1 MLISNEWL
9 KEYVTI
15 DDSVSNLAERI
26 TRTGIEVDDLID
38 YTKDIKNL
46 VVGFVKSKD
55 KHPDADK
62 LNVCQVDIG
71 EDEPVQI
78 VCGAPNVDAGQYVI
92 VAKVGGR
99 LPGGIKIKRAKL
111 RGERSEGMICSL
123 QEIGISSNYI
133 PKSFESGIYVFSESQ
148 VPGTDAL
155 QALYLDDQVM
165 EFDLTPNRADALS
178 MIGTAYEVAAL
189 YNTKMTK
196 PDTTSN
202 ELELSANDELTVT
215 IENEDKVPYYSARVV
230 HDVTIEPS
238 PIWMQAR
245 LIKAGIRPINNV
257 VDISNYVLLEY
268 GQPLHMFDQDAIGSQ
283 QIVVRQANEGE
294 KMTTLDDTERE
305 LLTSDIVI
313 TNGQTPIALAGVM
326 GGDFSEV
333 KEQTS
338 NIVIEGAIFDPV
350 SIRHTSRRLNLRSE
364 SSSRFEKGIATEFV
378 DEAVDRACYLL
389 QTYANGKVLKDR
401 VSSGELGAFITPI
414 DITADKINRTIG
426 FDLSQNDIVTIFNQL
441 GFDTEINDDVITVLV
456 PSRRKDITIK
466 EDLIE
471 EVARIYGYDDI
482 PSTLPVF
489 DKVTSG
495 QLTDRQYKTRM
506 VKEVLEGAGLDQ
518 AITYSLVSKEDAT
531 AFSMQQRQTIDLLM
545 PMSEAHA
552 SLRQSL
558 LPHLIEAASY
568 NVARKNKDVKLFEIG
583 NVFFANGEGELP
595 DQVEYLSG
603 ILTGDYVVNQWQGK
617 KETVDFYL
625 AKGVVDRVSEKLNL
639 EFSYRRADID
649 GLHPGRTAEILLEN
663 KVVGFIGELH
673 PTLAADNDLKR
684 TYVFELNFDALM
696 SVSVGYI
703 NYQPIP
709 RFPGMSRDIA
719 LEVDQ
724 NIPAADLL
732 STIHAHGGNILKDT
746 LVFDVYQGE
755 HLEKGK
761 KSIAIRLN
769 YLDTEETLT
778 DERVSKVQAEI
789 EAALIEQGE
798 VVEIGRAHV

>member
-15 DDSVSNLAERI
+15 DDSVSDLAEHI

-46 VVGFVKSKD
+46 VVGFVKSKE

-196 PDTTSN
+196 PETTSN

-696 SVSVGYI
+696 AVSVGYI

-789 EAALIEQGE
+789 EAALIEQGA
-798 VVEIGRAHV
+798 VIR

>member
-46 VVGFVKSKD
+46 VVGFVKSKE

-196 PDTTSN
+196 PETTSN

-230 HDVTIEPS
+230 HDVIIEPS

-333 KEQTS
+333 KEHTS
-338 NIVIEGAIFDPV
+338 NIVIEGAIFDSV

-441 GFDTEINDDVITVLV
+441 GFDTEINDDVITVQV

-489 DKVTSG
+489 EKVTSG

-531 AFSMQQRQTIDLLM
+531 AFAMQQRQTIDLLM

-625 AKGVVDRVSEKLNL
+625 AKGVVDRVAEKLNL

-696 SVSVGYI
+696 AVSVGYI

-719 LEVDQ
+719 LEVNQ

-789 EAALIEQGE
+789 EAALIKQGA
-798 VVEIGRAHV
+798 VIR

>member
-755 HLEKGK
+755 HLEKDK

-789 EAALIEQGE
+789 EAALIEQGA
-798 VVEIGRAHV
+798 VIR

>member
-15 DDSVSNLAERI
+15 DDSVSDLAERI

-46 VVGFVKSKD
+46 VVGFVKSKE

-196 PDTTSN
+196 PETTSN

-518 AITYSLVSKEDAT
+518 TITYSLVSKEDAT

-696 SVSVGYI
+696 AVSVGYI

-789 EAALIEQGE
+789 EAALIEQGA
-798 VVEIGRAHV
+798 VIR

>member
-46 VVGFVKSKD
+46 VVGFVKSKE

-196 PDTTSN
+196 PETTSN

-333 KEQTS
+333 KEHTS

-441 GFDTEINDDVITVLV
+441 GFDTEINDDVITVQV

-489 DKVTSG
+489 EKVTSG

-531 AFSMQQRQTIDLLM
+531 AFAMQQRQTIDLLM

-649 GLHPGRTAEILLEN
+649 GLHPGRTAEILLDN

-696 SVSVGYI
+696 AVSVGYI

-719 LEVDQ
+719 LEVNQ

-789 EAALIEQGE
+789 EAALIEQGA
-798 VVEIGRAHV
+798 VIR

>member
-46 VVGFVKSKD
+46 VVGFVKSKE

-133 PKSFESGIYVFSESQ
+133 PKSFESGIYVFSEAQ

-202 ELELSANDELTVT
+202 ELELSANNELTVT

-294 KMTTLDDTERE
+294 KMTTLDGTERE

-441 GFDTEINDDVITVLV
+441 GFDTEINDDVITVQV

-489 DKVTSG
+489 EKVTSG

-518 AITYSLVSKEDAT
+518 AITYSLVSKEDAI

-625 AKGVVDRVSEKLNL
+625 AKGIVDRVSEKLNL

-696 SVSVGYI
+696 AVSVGYI

-789 EAALIEQGE
+789 EAALIEHGA
-798 VVEIGRAHV
+798 VIR

>member
-46 VVGFVKSKD
+46 VVGFVKSKE

-123 QEIGISSNYI
+123 QEIGISSNYV
-133 PKSFESGIYVFSESQ
+133 PKTFESGIYVFSEAQ

-202 ELELSANDELTVT
+202 ELELSANNELTVT

-294 KMTTLDDTERE
+294 KMTTLDGTERE

-326 GGDFSEV
+326 GGEFSEV

-441 GFDTEINDDVITVLV
+441 GFDTEINDDVITVQV

-489 DKVTSG
+489 EKVTSG

-663 KVVGFIGELH
+663 KIVGFIGELH

-789 EAALIEQGE
+789 EAALIEQGA
-798 VVEIGRAHV
+798 VIR

>member
-46 VVGFVKSKD
+46 VVGFVKSKE

-133 PKSFESGIYVFSESQ
+133 PKSFESGIFVFSESQ

-196 PDTTSN
+196 PETTSN

-238 PIWMQAR
+238 PIWMQVR

-333 KEQTS
+333 KEHTS

-441 GFDTEINDDVITVLV
+441 GFDTEINDDVITVQV

-489 DKVTSG
+489 EKVTSG

-518 AITYSLVSKEDAT
+518 AITYSLVSKEDVT
-531 AFSMQQRQTIDLLM
+531 AFAMQQRQTIDLLM

-663 KVVGFIGELH
+663 KVIGFIGELH

-696 SVSVGYI
+696 AVSVGYI

-789 EAALIEQGE
+789 EAALIEQGA
-798 VVEIGRAHV
+798 VIR

>member
-15 DDSVSNLAERI
+15 DDSVSDLAERI

-46 VVGFVKSKD
+46 VVGFVKSKE

-196 PDTTSN
+196 PETTSN

-696 SVSVGYI
+696 AVSVGYI

-761 KSIAIRLN
+761 KSIGIRLN

-789 EAALIEQGE
+789 EAALIEQGA
-798 VVEIGRAHV
+798 VIR

>member
-46 VVGFVKSKD
+46 VVGFVKSKE

-196 PDTTSN
+196 PETTSN

-230 HDVTIEPS
+230 RDVTIEPS

-333 KEQTS
+333 KEHTS

-441 GFDTEINDDVITVLV
+441 GFDTEINDDVITVQV

-489 DKVTSG
+489 EKVTSG

-531 AFSMQQRQTIDLLM
+531 AFAMQQRQTIDLLM

-696 SVSVGYI
+696 AVSVGYI

-719 LEVDQ
+719 LEVNQ

-789 EAALIEQGE
+789 EAALIEQGA
-798 VVEIGRAHV
+798 VIR

>member
-46 VVGFVKSKD
+46 VVGFVKSKE

-196 PDTTSN
+196 PETTSN

-333 KEQTS
+333 KEHTS
-338 NIVIEGAIFDPV
+338 NIVIEGAIFDSV

-441 GFDTEINDDVITVLV
+441 GFDTEINDDVITVQV

-489 DKVTSG
+489 EKVTSG

-531 AFSMQQRQTIDLLM
+531 AFAMQQRQTIDLLM

-625 AKGVVDRVSEKLNL
+625 AKGVVDRVAEKLNL

-696 SVSVGYI
+696 AVSVGYI

-719 LEVDQ
+719 LEVNQ

-755 HLEKGK
+755 HLAKGK

-789 EAALIEQGE
+789 EAALIKQGA
-798 VVEIGRAHV
+798 VIR

>member
-46 VVGFVKSKD
+46 VVGFVKSKE

-196 PDTTSN
+196 PETTSN

-333 KEQTS
+333 KEHTS
-338 NIVIEGAIFDPV
+338 NIVIEGAIFDSV

-441 GFDTEINDDVITVLV
+441 GFDTEINDDVITVQV
-456 PSRRKDITIK
+456 PSRRKDITSK

-489 DKVTSG
+489 EKVTSG

-531 AFSMQQRQTIDLLM
+531 AFAMQQRQTIDLLM

-625 AKGVVDRVSEKLNL
+625 AKGVVDRVAEKLNL

-696 SVSVGYI
+696 AVSVGYI

-719 LEVDQ
+719 LEVNQ

-789 EAALIEQGE
+789 EAALIKQGA
-798 VVEIGRAHV
+798 VIR

>member
-46 VVGFVKSKD
+46 VVGFVKSKE

-178 MIGTAYEVAAL
+178 MTGTAYEVAAL

-196 PDTTSN
+196 PETTSN

-441 GFDTEINDDVITVLV
+441 GFDTEINDDVITVQV

-489 DKVTSG
+489 EKVTSG

-531 AFSMQQRQTIDLLM
+531 AFAMQQRQTIDLLM

-625 AKGVVDRVSEKLNL
+625 AKGVVGRVSEKLNL

-696 SVSVGYI
+696 AVSVGYI

-789 EAALIEQGE
+789 EAALIEQGA
-798 VVEIGRAHV
+798 VIR

>member
-15 DDSVSNLAERI
+15 DDSVSDLAERI

-46 VVGFVKSKD
+46 VVGFVKSKE

-196 PDTTSN
+196 PETTSN

-552 SLRQSL
+552 SLCQSL

-696 SVSVGYI
+696 AVSVGYI

-789 EAALIEQGE
+789 EAALIEQGA
-798 VVEIGRAHV
+798 VIR

>member
-46 VVGFVKSKD
+46 VVGFVKSKE

-99 LPGGIKIKRAKL
+99 LPSGIKIKRAKL

-155 QALYLDDQVM
+155 QALYLEDQVM

-196 PDTTSN
+196 PETTSN

-215 IENEDKVPYYSARVV
+215 IENEDKAPYYSARVV

-333 KEQTS
+333 KEHTS

-401 VSSGELGAFITPI
+401 VSSGELSAFITPI

-441 GFDTEINDDVITVLV
+441 GFDTEINDDVITVQV

-489 DKVTSG
+489 EKVTSG

-531 AFSMQQRQTIDLLM
+531 AFAMQQRQTIDLLM

-696 SVSVGYI
+696 AVSVGYI

-719 LEVDQ
+719 LEVNQ

-789 EAALIEQGE
+789 EAALIEQGA
-798 VVEIGRAHV
+798 VIR

>member
-46 VVGFVKSKD
+46 VVGFVKSKE

-133 PKSFESGIYVFSESQ
+133 PKSFESSIYVFSEAQ

-196 PDTTSN
+196 PETTSN
-202 ELELSANDELTVT
+202 ELDLSANDELTVT

-603 ILTGDYVVNQWQGK
+603 ILTGDYVVNQWQDK

-673 PTLAADNDLKR
+673 PILAADNDLKR

-696 SVSVGYI
+696 AVSVGYI

-789 EAALIEQGE
+789 EAALIEQGA
-798 VVEIGRAHV
+798 VIR

>member
-46 VVGFVKSKD
+46 VVGFVKSKE

-123 QEIGISSNYI
+123 QEIGISSNYV
-133 PKSFESGIYVFSESQ
+133 PKTFESGIYVFSEAQ

-202 ELELSANDELTVT
+202 ELELSANNELTVT

-294 KMTTLDDTERE
+294 KMTTLDGTERE

-441 GFDTEINDDVITVLV
+441 GFDTEINDDVITVQV

-482 PSTLPVF
+482 PSKLPVF
-489 DKVTSG
+489 EKVTSG

-663 KVVGFIGELH
+663 KIVGFIGELH

-789 EAALIEQGE
+789 EAALIEQGA
-798 VVEIGRAHV
+798 VIR

>member
-15 DDSVSNLAERI
+15 DDSVSDLAERI

-46 VVGFVKSKD
+46 VVGFVKSKE

-196 PDTTSN
+196 PETTSN

-245 LIKAGIRPINNV
+245 IIKAGIRPINNV

-696 SVSVGYI
+696 AVSVGYI

-789 EAALIEQGE
+789 EAALIEQGA
-798 VVEIGRAHV
+798 VIR

>member
-46 VVGFVKSKD
+46 VVGFVKSKE

-133 PKSFESGIYVFSESQ
+133 PKSFESGIYVFSEAQ

-196 PDTTSN
+196 PETTSN
-202 ELELSANDELTVT
+202 ELDLSANDELTVT

-283 QIVVRQANEGE
+283 QIVVRHANEGE

-603 ILTGDYVVNQWQGK
+603 ILTGDYVVNQWQDK

-673 PTLAADNDLKR
+673 PILAADNDLKR

-696 SVSVGYI
+696 AVSVGYI

-789 EAALIEQGE
+789 EAALIEQGA
-798 VVEIGRAHV
+798 VIR

>member
-46 VVGFVKSKD
+46 VVGFVKSKE

-133 PKSFESGIYVFSESQ
+133 PKSFESGIYVFSEAQ

-196 PDTTSN
+196 PETTSN
-202 ELELSANDELTVT
+202 ELDLSANDELTVT

-673 PTLAADNDLKR
+673 PILAADNDLKR

-696 SVSVGYI
+696 AVSVGYI

-761 KSIAIRLN
+761 KSIAMRLN

-789 EAALIEQGE
+789 EAALIEQGA
-798 VVEIGRAHV
+798 VIR

>member
-46 VVGFVKSKD
+46 VVGFVKSKE

-155 QALYLDDQVM
+155 QALYLNDQVM

-196 PDTTSN
+196 PETTSN

-333 KEQTS
+333 KEHTS
-338 NIVIEGAIFDPV
+338 NIVIEGAIFDSV

-441 GFDTEINDDVITVLV
+441 GFDTEINDDVITVQV

-489 DKVTSG
+489 EKVTSG

-531 AFSMQQRQTIDLLM
+531 AFAMQQRQTIDLLM

-603 ILTGDYVVNQWQGK
+603 ILTGDYVDNQWQGK
-617 KETVDFYL
+617 KEAVDFYL

-696 SVSVGYI
+696 AVSVGYI

-789 EAALIEQGE
+789 EAALIEQGA
-798 VVEIGRAHV
+798 VIR

>member
-46 VVGFVKSKD
+46 VVGFVKSKE

-62 LNVCQVDIG
+62 LNVCQIDIG

-133 PKSFESGIYVFSESQ
+133 PKSFESGIYVFSEAQ

-441 GFDTEINDDVITVLV
+441 GFDTEINDDVITVQV

-489 DKVTSG
+489 EKVTSG

-603 ILTGDYVVNQWQGK
+603 IFTGDYVVNQWQGK

-789 EAALIEQGE
+789 EAALIEQGA
-798 VVEIGRAHV
+798 VIR

>member
-15 DDSVSNLAERI
+15 DDSVSDLAERI

-46 VVGFVKSKD
+46 VVGFVKSKE

-196 PDTTSN
+196 PETTSN

-684 TYVFELNFDALM
+684 TYVFELNFYALM
-696 SVSVGYI
+696 AVSVGYI

-789 EAALIEQGE
+789 EAALIEQGA
-798 VVEIGRAHV
+798 VIR

>member
-46 VVGFVKSKD
+46 VVGFVKSKE

-133 PKSFESGIYVFSESQ
+133 PKSFESGIYVFSEAQ

-196 PDTTSN
+196 PETTSN
-202 ELELSANDELTVT
+202 ELDLSANDELTVT

-583 NVFFANGEGELP
+583 NVFFSNGEGELP

-603 ILTGDYVVNQWQGK
+603 ILTGDYVVNQWQDK

-673 PTLAADNDLKR
+673 PILAADNDLKR

-696 SVSVGYI
+696 AVSVGYI

-789 EAALIEQGE
+789 EAALIEQGA
-798 VVEIGRAHV
+798 VIR

>member
-46 VVGFVKSKD
+46 VVGFVKSKE

-133 PKSFESGIYVFSESQ
+133 PKSFESGIFVFSESQ

-165 EFDLTPNRADALS
+165 EFDLTPNRADPLS

-196 PDTTSN
+196 PETTSN

-238 PIWMQAR
+238 PIWMQVR

-333 KEQTS
+333 KEHTS

-441 GFDTEINDDVITVLV
+441 GFDTEINDDVITVQV

-489 DKVTSG
+489 EKVTSG

-531 AFSMQQRQTIDLLM
+531 AFAMQQRQTIDLLM

-663 KVVGFIGELH
+663 KVIGFIGELH

-696 SVSVGYI
+696 AVSVGYI

-789 EAALIEQGE
+789 EAALIEQGA
-798 VVEIGRAHV
+798 VIR

>member
-46 VVGFVKSKD
+46 VVGFVKSKE

-133 PKSFESGIYVFSESQ
+133 PKSFESGIYVFSEAQ

-165 EFDLTPNRADALS
+165 EFDLTPNRANALS

-441 GFDTEINDDVITVLV
+441 GFDTEINDDVITVQV

-489 DKVTSG
+489 EKVTSG

-789 EAALIEQGE
+789 EAALIEQGA
-798 VVEIGRAHV
+798 VIR

>member
-15 DDSVSNLAERI
+15 DDPVSNLAERI

-46 VVGFVKSKD
+46 VVGFVKSKE

-133 PKSFESGIYVFSESQ
+133 PKSFESGIYVFSEAQ

-696 SVSVGYI
+696 AVSVGYI

-789 EAALIEQGE
+789 EAALIEQGA
-798 VVEIGRAHV
+798 VIR

>member
-46 VVGFVKSKD
+46 VVGFVKSKE

-133 PKSFESGIYVFSESQ
+133 PKSFESGIYVFSEAQ

-196 PDTTSN
+196 PETTSN
-202 ELELSANDELTVT
+202 ELDLSANDELTVT

-313 TNGQTPIALAGVM
+313 TNGQTRIALAGVM

-603 ILTGDYVVNQWQGK
+603 ILTGDYVVNQWQDK

-673 PTLAADNDLKR
+673 PILAADNDLKR

-696 SVSVGYI
+696 AVSVGYI

-789 EAALIEQGE
+789 EAALIEQGA
-798 VVEIGRAHV
+798 VIR

>member
-46 VVGFVKSKD
+46 VVGFVKSKE

-133 PKSFESGIYVFSESQ
+133 PKSFESGIYVFSEAQ

-196 PDTTSN
+196 PETTSN
-202 ELELSANDELTVT
+202 ELDLSANDELTVT

-603 ILTGDYVVNQWQGK
+603 ILTGDYVVNQWQDK

-673 PTLAADNDLKR
+673 PILAADNALKR

-696 SVSVGYI
+696 AVSVGYI

-789 EAALIEQGE
+789 EAALIEQGA
-798 VVEIGRAHV
+798 VIR

>member
-46 VVGFVKSKD
+46 VVGFVKSKE

-196 PDTTSN
+196 PETTSN

-333 KEQTS
+333 KEHTS

-401 VSSGELGAFITPI
+401 VSSGELSAFITPI

-426 FDLSQNDIVTIFNQL
+426 FDLSQNDIVTIFYQL
-441 GFDTEINDDVITVLV
+441 GFDTEINDDVITVQV

-489 DKVTSG
+489 EKVTSG

-531 AFSMQQRQTIDLLM
+531 AFAMQQRQTIDLLM

-696 SVSVGYI
+696 AVSVGYI

-719 LEVDQ
+719 LEVNQ

-789 EAALIEQGE
+789 EAALIEQGA
-798 VVEIGRAHV
+798 VIR

>member
-46 VVGFVKSKD
+46 VVGFVKSKE

-196 PDTTSN
+196 PETTSN

-268 GQPLHMFDQDAIGSQ
+268 GQPLHMFDQDAIRSQ

-333 KEQTS
+333 KEHTS
-338 NIVIEGAIFDPV
+338 NIVIEGAIFDSV

-441 GFDTEINDDVITVLV
+441 GFDTEINDDVITVQV

-489 DKVTSG
+489 EKVTSG

-531 AFSMQQRQTIDLLM
+531 AFAMQQRQTIDLLM

-625 AKGVVDRVSEKLNL
+625 AKGVVDRVAEKLNL

-696 SVSVGYI
+696 AVSVGYI

-719 LEVDQ
+719 LEVNQ

-789 EAALIEQGE
+789 EAALIKQGA
-798 VVEIGRAHV
+798 VIR

>member
-46 VVGFVKSKD
+46 VVGFVKSKE

-133 PKSFESGIYVFSESQ
+133 PKSFESGIYVFSEAQ

-268 GQPLHMFDQDAIGSQ
+268 AQPLHMFDQDAIGSQ

-696 SVSVGYI
+696 AVSVGYI

-789 EAALIEQGE
+789 EAALIEQGA
-798 VVEIGRAHV
+798 VIR

>member
-46 VVGFVKSKD
+46 VVGFVKSKE

-133 PKSFESGIYVFSESQ
+133 PKSFESGIYVFSEAQ

-649 GLHPGRTAEILLEN
+649 GLHPGLTAEILLEN

-696 SVSVGYI
+696 AVSVGYI

-789 EAALIEQGE
+789 EAALIEQGA
-798 VVEIGRAHV
+798 VIR

>member
-46 VVGFVKSKD
+46 VVGFVKSKE

-196 PDTTSN
+196 PETTSN
-202 ELELSANDELTVT
+202 ELEVSANDELTVT

-333 KEQTS
+333 KEHTS
-338 NIVIEGAIFDPV
+338 NIVIEGAIFDSV

-441 GFDTEINDDVITVLV
+441 GFDTEINDDVITVQV

-489 DKVTSG
+489 EKVTSG

-531 AFSMQQRQTIDLLM
+531 AFAMQQRQTIDLLM

-625 AKGVVDRVSEKLNL
+625 AKGVVDRVAEKLNL

-696 SVSVGYI
+696 AVSVGYI

-719 LEVDQ
+719 LEVNQ

-732 STIHAHGGNILKDT
+732 SMIHAHGGNILKDT

-789 EAALIEQGE
+789 EAALIEQGA
-798 VVEIGRAHV
+798 VIR

>member
-46 VVGFVKSKD
+46 VVGFVKSKE

-133 PKSFESGIYVFSESQ
+133 PKSFESGIYVFSEAQ

-378 DEAVDRACYLL
+378 GEAVDRACYLL

-696 SVSVGYI
+696 AVSVGYI

-789 EAALIEQGE
+789 EAALIEQGA
-798 VVEIGRAHV
+798 VIR

>member
-46 VVGFVKSKD
+46 VVGFVKSKE

-133 PKSFESGIYVFSESQ
+133 PKSFESGIYVFSEAQ

-196 PDTTSN
+196 PETTSN
-202 ELELSANDELTVT
+202 ELDLSANDELTVT

-364 SSSRFEKGIATEFV
+364 SSSRFEKGIATELV

-673 PTLAADNDLKR
+673 PILAADNDLKR

-696 SVSVGYI
+696 AVSVGYI

-789 EAALIEQGE
+789 EAALIEQGA
-798 VVEIGRAHV
+798 VIR

>member
-46 VVGFVKSKD
+46 VVGFVKSKE

-123 QEIGISSNYI
+123 QEIGISSNYV
-133 PKSFESGIYVFSESQ
+133 PKTFESGIYVFSEAQ

-196 PDTTSN
+196 PETTSN

-215 IENEDKVPYYSARVV
+215 IENENKVPYYSARVV

-364 SSSRFEKGIATEFV
+364 SSSRFEKGIVTEFV

-441 GFDTEINDDVITVLV
+441 GFDTEINADVITVQV

-696 SVSVGYI
+696 AVSVGYI

-789 EAALIEQGE
+789 EAALIEQGA
-798 VVEIGRAHV
+798 VIR